1 MQNGSATLVLEDG
14 TIFRGQAFGAEKI
27 SAGEVVFNT
36 GMVGYTETIT
46 DPSYKGQILCQTY
59 PLIGN
64 YGVCQSDF
72 ESDGPKI
79 EGYIVHEI
87 CAQPS
92 HRTSENDLSS
102 FLASRGVPGIS
113 GIDTRALVL
122 KLRERG
128 VMLGILDATG
138 APVDEIAEKLS
149 RAQNPNERDLVAA
162 VTIHKPITY
171 NAGAGKKIILI
182 DCGTKFNI
190 IRSLLKRKFEV
201 VRVPAWYTS
210 SQIEE
215 LEPDGILVS
224 NGPGDPSVP
233 DYLINTTKKLMQK
246 YAMMGICLGNQIL
259 GLAAGGETFKMKFGH
274 RGQNH
279 GCISAQ
285 GKTFIVSQNH
295 GYAVSEESLRGT
307 GFEVLF
313 RNADDKTVEGI
324 FHRELPVF
332 GVQFHPDAS
341 PGPNDTS
348 YLFDKFSEMING
360 AKVRLG

>member
-1 MQNGSATLVLEDG
+1 LVLEDG
-14 TIFRGQAFGAEKI
+14 TIFRGQAFGAEKT
-27 SAGEVVFNT
+27 STGEVVFNT
-36 GMVGYTETIT
+36 GMVGYTEAIT

-64 YGVCQSDF
+64 YGISQDDF

-79 EGYIVHEI
+79 EGYIVREV
-87 CAQPS
+87 CTRPS
-92 HRTSENDLSS
+92 HRTSESDLSS

-122 KLRERG
+122 KLREAG

-138 APVDEIAEKLS
+138 APVDELAEKLS
-149 RAQNPNERDLVAA
+149 QMRNPNERNLVAA
-162 VTIHKPITY
+162 VTVHKPIIY
-171 NAGAGKKIILI
+171 NAGAKKKIVLI

-201 VRVPAWYTS
+201 VRVPAWYTA

-215 LEPDGILVS
+215 LEPDGIVIS
-224 NGPGDPSVP
+224 NGPGDPGVS
-233 DYLINTTKKLMQK
+233 DYVVSSAKKLMQRFPV
-246 YAMMGICLGNQIL
+246 MGICLGNQL
-259 GLAAGGETFKMKFGH
+259 LALAAGGKTFKMKFGH

-279 GCISAQ
+279 GCISAS

-295 GYAVSEESLRGT
+295 GYAVSEESLHET

-332 GVQFHPDAS
+332 GVQFHPESS

-348 YLFDKFSEMING
+348 YLFDKFLEMING